1 MDINAK
7 LDRIIELLENLSD
20 KQDEQHEEV
29 LDAISNLSPGGQG
42 YRFFDADEGD

>member
-7 LDRIIELLENLSD
+7 LDRIIELLEVLSE

-29 LDAISNLSPGGQG
+29 LDAVSNLNPGGQG
-42 YRFFDADEGD
+42 YRFFNGEEED